1 MKENIQPNSEK
12 RNLSIVPSTG
22 EALTKSQD
30 TFNRITLRIEQLEKK
45 LKEKEKFLE
54 DLIRYFSKKIDPFI
68 ELEARNKIKTAFLVE
83 EKMLSVKLSKKAQ
96 SQAEELIIC
105 LLNQAF
111 LYVEANKEE
120 IALYNRFS
128 DVSYEDEKQED
139 IQAMKSEMEFMFAS
153 HGIEIDLTDVNI
165 EDEAEMAR
173 LMRVLQDKIQA
184 NEKEA
189 ISSFEDVK
197 NKQDKK
203 KTKKELQR
211 EAIEKA
217 KEEAQSKSLK
227 SIYISLSKALHPDM
241 ESDPELKFQKEELM
255 KKVTVAYQEKNFPA
269 LLELEMEWIHQTSQH
284 LKEMNEDKL
293 QLYISI
299 LSDRE
304 KELLHQTEILAH
316 NPKFHKVQRYAN
328 FTEKSAY
335 KRIDETKKMFVS
347 NQEFF
352 DLMLRVLSKSRTK
365 QDITYMFDDMY
376 FKLVESVYFGI
387 KTPT

>member
-22 EALTKSQD
+22 EALSKSQD

-54 DLIRYFSKKIDPFI
+54 DLIRYFSKKIAPFI

-173 LMRVLQDKIQA
+173 LMRVLQDKIQS

-241 ESDPELKFQKEELM
+241 ESDPELKLQKEELM

-284 LKEMNEDKL
+284 LKEMNEDK
-293 QLYISI
+293 
-299 LSDRE
+299 
-304 KELLHQTEILAH
+304 
-316 NPKFHKVQRYAN
+316 KVQR
-328 FTEKSAY
+328 S
-335 KRIDETKKMFVS
+335 
-347 NQEFF
+347 
-352 DLMLRVLSKSRTK
+352 
-365 QDITYMFDDMY
+365 
-376 FKLVESVYFGI
+376 
-387 KTPT
+387 